1 MISSQQDKVFEA
13 IGMFWF
19 PQRCM
24 SMITPFL
31 QYTIQHLYFL
41 FIPDIP
47 SLSACEDSTQ
57 DDQNRLVDL
66 SLSHSFSSMHSTAP
80 QNPQFSSDIE
90 YLDSLLSSYHCDEYI
105 MKDRVVWAVPTHF
118 LGLQPVSVSD
128 KPALPPKPIN

>member
-31 QYTIQHLYFL
+31 QYAIQHLYFL

-47 SLSACEDSTQ
+47 SLSTYEDPTQ
-57 DDQNRLVDL
+57 VVQNTFVDL
-66 SLSHSFSSMHSTAP
+66 SLSQSFSSIHTMAP
-80 QNPQFSSDIE
+80 QHPQFSSDIE
-90 YLDSLLSSYHCDEYI
+90 YLDSLLSFYHCY
-105 MKDRVVWAVPTHF
+105 T
-118 LGLQPVSVSD
+118 
-128 KPALPPKPIN
+128 